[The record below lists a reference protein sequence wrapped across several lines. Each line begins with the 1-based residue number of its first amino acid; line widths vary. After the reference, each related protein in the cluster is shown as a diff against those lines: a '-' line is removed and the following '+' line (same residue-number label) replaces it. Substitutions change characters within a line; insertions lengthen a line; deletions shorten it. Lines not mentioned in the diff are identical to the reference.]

1 MIPKQ
6 ELLDLAT
13 DFGLAPNIVEKDY
26 ALGWMLAAFGQ
37 HPETRDTW
45 LFKGNSIPQTSF
57 TADPLAAQ

>member
-1 MIPKQ
+1 VEVAVIPKQ

-37 HPETRDTW
+37 HPETRDTV
-45 LFKGNSIPQTSF
+45 LCDVGTSHGAGF
-57 TADPLAAQ
+57 AG

>member
-37 HPETRDTW
+37 HPETRDT
-45 LFKGNSIPQTSF
+45 
-57 TADPLAAQ
+57 